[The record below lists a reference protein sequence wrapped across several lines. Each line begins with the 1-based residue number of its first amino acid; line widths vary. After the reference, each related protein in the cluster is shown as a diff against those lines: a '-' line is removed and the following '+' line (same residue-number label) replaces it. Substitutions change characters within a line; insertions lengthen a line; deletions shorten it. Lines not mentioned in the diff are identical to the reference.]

1 MNALHTTRELSA
13 DEPRAAA
20 EEANTQTDVQTETQN
35 GKHEDSH
42 RGDTPIV
49 PTTPTPRRP
58 DLIRSL
64 TLHLPPSPA
73 AISLPHIPPHS
84 PAIPR
89 HSRGLDFSRAC
100 TTLHHSTL
108 AESSPDSSPVVSHKP
123 ISIPMRRMS
132 SGAMA
137 LDSPNLTATGTMPWG
152 SLAQAHEKSTVSS
165 SVGSTNMMGSD
176 SETSESD
183 GDASMGGD
191 EIEDPVFSTP
201 QVHKLQNAGAPTPFQ
216 QFAYPPL
223 TPAAS
228 TWGTG
233 AHFSPAQASLLKTIR
248 RTRLHKSA
256 KGRNR
261 KSSSSAS
268 GSGYSS
274 VASPRNTSP
283 PPMRSIETAGGGSYL
298 TMTNVARS
306 RRESLAMGTDSL
318 HLSSGNDSGDEANST
333 TPATPGVVRRPVVR
347 RGNLL
352 PKTKGFA
359 RIRAALIEEAAPVD
373 SESRREAETIR
384 QVRERDNSAGE
395 LDVYHDRPLSSTAA
409 SSPNLLP
416 AVPECAQ
423 EEFGRDLDS
432 DTGSN
437 RWVGLGASF
446 SDHATRNSGGLEYWQ
461 RFDPLTRTPPPVGF
475 NRQSS
480 SGMSDTNMDSLFGDI
495 TTWRRPRARSSASDA
510 SEALLLNSVGTAG
523 AVLSDDMHLQK
534 FKKRPREDD
543 FDIGTIKRR
552 AVSPGMSTAQNSP
565 VLANSPSTR
574 DGSVGWGQPPEKTHK
589 TASIS
594 GESGSQAPPSRGG
607 IGGSGT
613 GNMVSQGKKLGL
625 QPMADTRD
633 ELMKMSIE

>member
-1 MNALHTTRELSA
+1 MNSLHDTHELGANENEPHLDTPA
-13 DEPRAAA
+13 DDRAAM
-20 EEANTQTDVQTETQN
+20 VQN
-35 GKHEDSH
+35 GKHEADAGRDVSM
-42 RGDTPIV
+42 V
-49 PTTPTPRRP
+49 PTTPRRP
-58 DLIRSL
+58 PDLVSRL
-64 TLHLPPSPA
+64 TLQLPPPTSA
-73 AISLPHIPPHS
+73 VSLPPVPPHS

-108 AESSPDSSPVVSHKP
+108 AESSPDSSPVISHKAMA
-123 ISIPMRRMS
+123 IPARRLS

-137 LDSPNLTATGTMPWG
+137 LDSPSLAAFGSTPWG
-152 SLAQAHEKSTVSS
+152 SLAQAHEKSTVGS
-165 SVGSTNMMGSD
+165 SVGSAHMMGSG

-191 EIEDPVFSTP
+191 EVEDPAFSTP
-201 QVHKLQNAGAPTPFQ
+201 QVHKLQNAFAPTPFQ
-216 QFAYPPL
+216 HSTYTPL
-223 TPAAS
+223 TPTAP

-233 AHFSPAQASLLKTIR
+233 SHFSPAQASLLKTIR
-248 RTRLHKSA
+248 RTRLHKTV
-256 KGRNR
+256 KGRSR

-268 GSGYSS
+268 GSGYNS
-274 VASPRNTSP
+274 VASPRNISP
-283 PPMRSIETAGGGSYL
+283 PPMSSIETTGSGNFL
-298 TMTNVARS
+298 NMTNAARS
-306 RRESLAMGTDSL
+306 RRESLAMGTDGL
-318 HLSSGNDSGDEANST
+318 QLSSGNDSGDEATST
-333 TPATPGVVRRPVVR
+333 APATPGVVRRPVVR

-384 QVRERDNSAGE
+384 QVRERDNSVGE
-395 LDVYHDRPLSSTAA
+395 LDGHHDRPLSSTAA

-423 EEFGRDLDS
+423 EDFGRDLDS
-432 DTGSN
+432 DTTST
-437 RWVGLGASF
+437 RWLGLGATF
-446 SDHATRNSGGLEYWQ
+446 SDHASRNSGGLEYWQ
-461 RFDPLTRTPPPVGF
+461 RFDPLTRTPPPVMF

-480 SGMSDTNMDSLFGDI
+480 SAMSDTNMDSPFGDF

-510 SEALLLNSVGTAG
+510 SEAILSNSAGVAG

-565 VLANSPSTR
+565 VLTNSPSTR
-574 DGSVGWGQPPEKTHK
+574 DGSAGWGQPPEKTHK
-589 TASIS
+589 TASVS
-594 GESGSQAPPSRGG
+594 SESGSLAQGARGG
-607 IGGSGT
+607 VGGGGT
-613 GNMVSQGKKLGL
+613 GNLVSQGKKLGL

>member
-1 MNALHTTRELSA
+1 MNAEHTSRELSA
-13 DEPRAAA
+13 DELHATEVAS
-20 EEANTQTDVQTETQN
+20 TQSEIQTESTQD
-35 GKHEDSH
+35 GKHEDVQ
-42 RGDTPIV
+42 RGATPIV
-49 PTTPTPRRP
+49 PTTPRRP

-64 TLHLPPSPA
+64 TLQLPPPSA
-73 AISLPHIPPHS
+73 AITLPHVPPHS

-108 AESSPDSSPVVSHKP
+108 AESSPDSSPVISHKP
-123 ISIPMRRMS
+123 IPIPMRRMS

-137 LDSPNLTATGTMPWG
+137 LDSPNLTSNGNMPWG
-152 SLAQAHEKSTVSS
+152 TLAQAHERSTVSS

-216 QFAYPPL
+216 PSTY
-223 TPAAS
+223 TPQTPTAS

-248 RTRLHKSA
+248 RTRLHKTV

-283 PPMRSIETAGGGSYL
+283 PPMRSIETAGSGSYL
-298 TMTNVARS
+298 TMTTAARS

-318 HLSSGNDSGDEANST
+318 HLSSGNDSGDEASST

-384 QVRERDNSAGE
+384 QVRERDNSVSE

-416 AVPECAQ
+416 AVPESAQ
-423 EEFGRDLDS
+423 EDFGRDLDS

-446 SDHATRNSGGLEYWQ
+446 SDHASRNSGGLEYWQ

-480 SGMSDTNMDSLFGDI
+480 SAMSDTNMDSPFGDI

-510 SEALLLNSVGTAG
+510 SEALLSNSVGTAG

-565 VLANSPSTR
+565 VLTNSPSTR

-594 GESGSQAPPSRGG
+594 SESGSQAPPSRGG
-607 IGGSGT
+607 IGGNGT
-613 GNMVSQGKKLGL
+613 SNMVSQGKKLGL